1 MGFNLG
7 MACSGCI
14 YIVLVTMMYFN
25 KKRIS
30 TYENKIYG
38 HLLLVSVLQIIMGLL
53 GFITIYYYPNALLI
67 KRIIN
72 VAYLFSLVCWALIF
86 TLYVISISFN
96 NKQNRKTDFIIFAIF
111 LIVFLII
118 SALPM
123 GYYNINN
130 FVYTSGSAISFTYFM
145 SFLCILTI
153 IFCVIKNRKNLL
165 SKKYIPVASFFL
177 IGIVALIFQ
186 INNPKL
192 FLISPMEMIVTII
205 MYFTIENPD
214 VKMLTEVYRAKEI
227 SDNANEEKTM
237 FLFNVTKEIKG
248 ATIKRRWPFPIGEN
262 KSTILEET
270 SNKNINVA
278 VVNDNAMEIKSDIA
292 QFNTMTNEL
301 LDISSIDAANIKV
314 YNTKYNIKLI
324 LKQIIT
330 TYKEKCNNIE
340 FRSNIASDLP
350 EYMYGDSINLK
361 KILISLLD
369 NAIKY
374 TNNGYVELNVSC
386 VKKQDIC
393 RLIISIEDSGIGIKS
408 EELDKVFNKN
418 KEELNRDNL
427 KNNLYTIKK
436 ILTIMGGAIITNST
450 YGKGTTMKVILDQKI
465 VPDEFSPEL
474 KLYNNKKILLIDSN
488 ENTYKIFKKI
498 LHSDN
503 INIDYVGVGKL
514 GLDKIREKEKYDL
527 VFIED
532 DLKPLDGYEIIKK
545 LNNIKTFN
553 SPVVLLTKDSN
564 VEYND
569 DYKKYGFKNYLLKPI
584 KKKDL
589 FEIIDTLTSDK

>member
-53 GFITIYYYPNALLI
+53 GFVTIYYSNALLI

-72 VAYLFSLVCWALIF
+72 VAYLFSLICWALIF

-130 FVYTSGSAISFTYFM
+130 FVYTSGSAVSFTYFM

-237 FLFNVTKEIKG
+237 FLFNVTKEIK
-248 ATIKRRWPFPIGEN
+248 TVTNSIN
-262 KSTILEET
+262 SHTDTILEET

-330 TYKEKCNNIE
+330 TYKDKCNNIE

-498 LHSDN
+498 LHNDN

-564 VEYND
+564 IQYSD

>member
-72 VAYLFSLVCWALIF
+72 VAYLFSLICWALIF

-130 FVYTSGSAISFTYFM
+130 FVYTSGSAVSFTYFM

-237 FLFNVTKEIKG
+237 FLFNVTKEIK
-248 ATIKRRWPFPIGEN
+248 TVTNSIN
-262 KSTILEET
+262 SHTDTILEET

-498 LHSDN
+498 LHNDN

-564 VEYND
+564 IQYSD

>member
-53 GFITIYYYPNALLI
+53 GFIAIYYYQNALLI

-72 VAYLFSLVCWALIF
+72 VAYLFSLICWALIF

-96 NKQNRKTDFIIFAIF
+96 NKQNKKIDFIIFAIF

-123 GYYNINN
+123 GYYNINS
-130 FVYTSGSAISFTYFM
+130 FVYTSGSAVSFTYFM

-177 IGIVALIFQ
+177 IGIVALILQ

-237 FLFNVTKEIKG
+237 FLFNVTKEIK
-248 ATIKRRWPFPIGEN
+248 TVTNNIN
-262 KSTILEET
+262 SHTDTILEET
-270 SNKNINVA
+270 SNKNINVV

-330 TYKEKCNNIE
+330 TYKDKCNNIE

-564 VEYND
+564 IEYND
-569 DYKKYGFKNYLLKPI
+569 DYKKYCFKNYLLKPI

-589 FEIIDTLTSDK
+589 FEIIDRLTNDK

>member
-72 VAYLFSLVCWALIF
+72 VAYLFSLICWALIF

-96 NKQNRKTDFIIFAIF
+96 NKQNKKIDFIIFALF

-118 SALPM
+118 SALPL

-130 FVYTSGSAISFTYFM
+130 FVYTSGSAVSFTYFM

-237 FLFNVTKEIKG
+237 FLFNVTKEIK
-248 ATIKRRWPFPIGEN
+248 TVTNSIN
-262 KSTILEET
+262 SHTDTILEET

-292 QFNTMTNEL
+292 QFNTMTNEF

-330 TYKEKCNNIE
+330 TYKDKCNNIE

-564 VEYND
+564 IEYND

>member
-72 VAYLFSLVCWALIF
+72 VAYLFSLICWALIF

-96 NKQNRKTDFIIFAIF
+96 NKQNKKIDFIIFALF

-118 SALPM
+118 SALPL

-130 FVYTSGSAISFTYFM
+130 FVYTSGSAVSFTYFM

-237 FLFNVTKEIKG
+237 FLFNVTKEIK
-248 ATIKRRWPFPIGEN
+248 TVTNSIN
-262 KSTILEET
+262 SHTDTILEET

-330 TYKEKCNNIE
+330 TYKDKCNNIE

-361 KILISLLD
+361 KILISLID

-545 LNNIKTFN
+545 LNSIKTFN

-564 VEYND
+564 IQYSD

>member
-53 GFITIYYYPNALLI
+53 GFIAIYYYQNALLI

-72 VAYLFSLVCWALIF
+72 VAYLFSLICWALIF

-96 NKQNRKTDFIIFAIF
+96 NKQNKKIDFIIFAIF

-130 FVYTSGSAISFTYFM
+130 FVYTSGSAVSFTYFM

-177 IGIVALIFQ
+177 IGIVALILQ

-237 FLFNVTKEIKG
+237 FLFNVTKEIK
-248 ATIKRRWPFPIGEN
+248 TVTNNIN
-262 KSTILEET
+262 SHTDTILEET
-270 SNKNINVA
+270 SNKNINVV

-330 TYKEKCNNIE
+330 TYKDKCNNIE

-386 VKKQDIC
+386 VKK
-393 RLIISIEDSGIGIKS
+393 
-408 EELDKVFNKN
+408 
-418 KEELNRDNL
+418 
-427 KNNLYTIKK
+427 
-436 ILTIMGGAIITNST
+436 
-450 YGKGTTMKVILDQKI
+450 
-465 VPDEFSPEL
+465 
-474 KLYNNKKILLIDSN
+474 
-488 ENTYKIFKKI
+488 
-498 LHSDN
+498 
-503 INIDYVGVGKL
+503 
-514 GLDKIREKEKYDL
+514 
-527 VFIED
+527 
-532 DLKPLDGYEIIKK
+532 
-545 LNNIKTFN
+545 
-553 SPVVLLTKDSN
+553 
-564 VEYND
+564 
-569 DYKKYGFKNYLLKPI
+569 
-584 KKKDL
+584 
-589 FEIIDTLTSDK
+589 

>member
-130 FVYTSGSAISFTYFM
+130 FVYTSGSAVSFTYFM

-237 FLFNVTKEIKG
+237 FLFNVTKEIK
-248 ATIKRRWPFPIGEN
+248 TVTNSIN
-262 KSTILEET
+262 SHTDTILEET

>member
-53 GFITIYYYPNALLI
+53 GFVTIYYSNALLI

-72 VAYLFSLVCWALIF
+72 VAYLFSLICWALIF

-130 FVYTSGSAISFTYFM
+130 FVYTSGSAVSFTYFM

-237 FLFNVTKEIKG
+237 FLFNVTKEIK
-248 ATIKRRWPFPIGEN
+248 TVTNSIN
-262 KSTILEET
+262 SHTDTILEET

-330 TYKEKCNNIE
+330 TYKDKCNNIE

-418 KEELNRDNL
+418 KEGLNRDNL

-564 VEYND
+564 IEYSD

>member
-72 VAYLFSLVCWALIF
+72 VAYLFSLICWALIF

-96 NKQNRKTDFIIFAIF
+96 NKQNKKIDFIIFALF

-118 SALPM
+118 SALPL

-130 FVYTSGSAISFTYFM
+130 FVYTSGSAVSFTYFM

-237 FLFNVTKEIKG
+237 FLFNVTKEIK
-248 ATIKRRWPFPIGEN
+248 TVTNSIN
-262 KSTILEET
+262 SHTDTILEET

-330 TYKEKCNNIE
+330 TYKDKCNNIE

-418 KEELNRDNL
+418 KEGLNRDNL

-532 DLKPLDGYEIIKK
+532 DLKPIDGYEIIKK

-564 VEYND
+564 IQYSD

>member
-72 VAYLFSLVCWALIF
+72 VAYLFSLICWALIF

-237 FLFNVTKEIKG
+237 FLFNVTKEIK
-248 ATIKRRWPFPIGEN
+248 TVTNSIN
-262 KSTILEET
+262 SHTDTILEET

-330 TYKEKCNNIE
+330 TYKDKCNNIE

>member
-72 VAYLFSLVCWALIF
+72 VAYLFSLICWALIF

-96 NKQNRKTDFIIFAIF
+96 NKQNKKIDFIIFALF

-118 SALPM
+118 SALPL

-130 FVYTSGSAISFTYFM
+130 FVYTSGSAVSFTYFM

-237 FLFNVTKEIKG
+237 FLFNVTKEIK
-248 ATIKRRWPFPIGEN
+248 TVTNSIN
-262 KSTILEET
+262 SHTDTILEET

-278 VVNDNAMEIKSDIA
+278 VVNDNAMEIKSNIA

-564 VEYND
+564 IEYND

>member
-72 VAYLFSLVCWALIF
+72 VAYLFSLICWALIF

-96 NKQNRKTDFIIFAIF
+96 NKQNKKIDFIIFALF

-118 SALPM
+118 SALPL

-130 FVYTSGSAISFTYFM
+130 FVYTSGSAVSFTYFM

-237 FLFNVTKEIKG
+237 FLFNVTKEIK
-248 ATIKRRWPFPIGEN
+248 TVTNSIN
-262 KSTILEET
+262 SHTDTILEET

-330 TYKEKCNNIE
+330 TYKDKCNNIE

-418 KEELNRDNL
+418 KEGLNRDNL

-450 YGKGTTMKVILDQKI
+450 YGKGTTMKVILDQKT

-545 LNNIKTFN
+545 LNSIKTFN

-564 VEYND
+564 IQYSD

>member
-72 VAYLFSLVCWALIF
+72 VAYLFSLICWALIF

-96 NKQNRKTDFIIFAIF
+96 NKQNKKIDFIIFALF

-118 SALPM
+118 SALPL

-130 FVYTSGSAISFTYFM
+130 FVYTSGSAVSFTYFM

-237 FLFNVTKEIKG
+237 FLFNVTKEIK
-248 ATIKRRWPFPIGEN
+248 TVTNRIN
-262 KSTILEET
+262 SHTDTILEET

-564 VEYND
+564 IEYSD

>member
-7 MACSGCI
+7 MTCSGCI

-72 VAYLFSLVCWALIF
+72 VAYLFSLICWALIF

-96 NKQNRKTDFIIFAIF
+96 NKQNKKIDFIIFAIF

-130 FVYTSGSAISFTYFM
+130 FVYTSGSAVSFTYFM

-237 FLFNVTKEIKG
+237 FLFNVTKEIK
-248 ATIKRRWPFPIGEN
+248 TVTNSIN
-262 KSTILEET
+262 SHTDTILEET

-330 TYKEKCNNIE
+330 TYKDKCNNIE

-532 DLKPLDGYEIIKK
+532 DLKPIDGYEIIKK

-564 VEYND
+564 IQYSD

>member
-72 VAYLFSLVCWALIF
+72 VAYLFSLICWALIF

-96 NKQNRKTDFIIFAIF
+96 NKQNKKIDFIIFALF

-118 SALPM
+118 SALPL

-130 FVYTSGSAISFTYFM
+130 FVYTSGSAVSFTYFM

-237 FLFNVTKEIKG
+237 FLFNVTKEIK
-248 ATIKRRWPFPIGEN
+248 TVTNSIN
-262 KSTILEET
+262 SHTDTILEET

-418 KEELNRDNL
+418 KEGLNRDNL

-564 VEYND
+564 IEYSD

>member
-72 VAYLFSLVCWALIF
+72 VAYLFSLICWALIF

-237 FLFNVTKEIKG
+237 FLFNVTKEIK
-248 ATIKRRWPFPIGEN
+248 TVTNSIN
-262 KSTILEET
+262 SHTDTILEET

-330 TYKEKCNNIE
+330 TYKDKCNNIE

-564 VEYND
+564 IEYND

>member
-53 GFITIYYYPNALLI
+53 GFIAIYYYQNALLI

-72 VAYLFSLVCWALIF
+72 VAYLFSLICWALIF

-96 NKQNRKTDFIIFAIF
+96 NKQNKKIDFIIFAIF

-130 FVYTSGSAISFTYFM
+130 FVYTSGSAVSFTYFM

-177 IGIVALIFQ
+177 IGIVALILQ

-237 FLFNVTKEIKG
+237 FLFNVTKEIK
-248 ATIKRRWPFPIGEN
+248 TVTNSIN
-262 KSTILEET
+262 SHTDTILEET
-270 SNKNINVA
+270 SNKNINVV

-330 TYKEKCNNIE
+330 TYKDKCNNIE

-564 VEYND
+564 IEYSD
-569 DYKKYGFKNYLLKPI
+569 DYKKYGFKNYLLKPV

-589 FEIIDTLTSDK
+589 FEIIDRLTNDK

>member
-72 VAYLFSLVCWALIF
+72 VAYLFSLICWALIF

-237 FLFNVTKEIKG
+237 FLFNVTKEIK
-248 ATIKRRWPFPIGEN
+248 TVTNSIN
-262 KSTILEET
+262 SHTDTILEET

-330 TYKEKCNNIE
+330 TYKDKCNNIE

-564 VEYND
+564 IEYSD

>member
-53 GFITIYYYPNALLI
+53 GFIAIYYYQNALLI

-72 VAYLFSLVCWALIF
+72 VAYLFSLICWALIF

-96 NKQNRKTDFIIFAIF
+96 NKQNKKIDFIIFAIF

-130 FVYTSGSAISFTYFM
+130 FVYTSGSAVSFTYFM

-177 IGIVALIFQ
+177 IGIVALILQ

-237 FLFNVTKEIKG
+237 FLFNVTKEIK
-248 ATIKRRWPFPIGEN
+248 TVTNNIN
-262 KSTILEET
+262 SHTDTILEET
-270 SNKNINVA
+270 SNKNINVV

-330 TYKEKCNNIE
+330 TYKDKCNNIE
-340 FRSNIASDLP
+340 FKSNIASDLP

-564 VEYND
+564 IEYND

-589 FEIIDTLTSDK
+589 FEIIDRLTNDK

>member
-7 MACSGCI
+7 MTCSGCI

-72 VAYLFSLVCWALIF
+72 VAYLFSLICWPLIF

-96 NKQNRKTDFIIFAIF
+96 NKQNKKIDFIIFAIF

-130 FVYTSGSAISFTYFM
+130 FVYTSGSAVSFTYFM

-237 FLFNVTKEIKG
+237 FLFNVTKEIK
-248 ATIKRRWPFPIGEN
+248 TVTNSIN
-262 KSTILEET
+262 SHTDTILEET

-330 TYKEKCNNIE
+330 TYKDKCNNIE

-532 DLKPLDGYEIIKK
+532 DLKPIDGYEIIKK

-564 VEYND
+564 IQYSD

>member
-53 GFITIYYYPNALLI
+53 GFIAIYYYQNALLI

-72 VAYLFSLVCWALIF
+72 VAYLFSLICWALIF

-96 NKQNRKTDFIIFAIF
+96 NKQNKKIDFIIFAIF

-130 FVYTSGSAISFTYFM
+130 FVYTSGSAVSFTYFM

-177 IGIVALIFQ
+177 IGIVALILQ

-237 FLFNVTKEIKG
+237 FLFNVTKEIK
-248 ATIKRRWPFPIGEN
+248 TVTNNIN
-262 KSTILEET
+262 SHTDTILEET
-270 SNKNINVA
+270 SNKNINVV

-330 TYKEKCNNIE
+330 TYKDKCNNIE

-386 VKKQDIC
+386 VKKQYIC

-564 VEYND
+564 IEYND

-589 FEIIDTLTSDK
+589 FEIIDRLTNDK

>member
-53 GFITIYYYPNALLI
+53 GFIAIYYYQNALLI

-72 VAYLFSLVCWALIF
+72 VAYLFSLICWALIF

-96 NKQNRKTDFIIFAIF
+96 NKQNKKIDFIIFAIF

-130 FVYTSGSAISFTYFM
+130 FVYTSGSAVSFTYFM

-177 IGIVALIFQ
+177 IGIVALILQ

-237 FLFNVTKEIKG
+237 FLFNVTKEIK
-248 ATIKRRWPFPIGEN
+248 TVTNNIN
-262 KSTILEET
+262 SHTDTILEET
-270 SNKNINVA
+270 SNKNINVV

-330 TYKEKCNNIE
+330 TYKDKCNNIE

-564 VEYND
+564 IEYSD
-569 DYKKYGFKNYLLKPI
+569 DYKKYGFKNYLLKPV

-589 FEIIDTLTSDK
+589 FEIIDRLTNDK

>member
-72 VAYLFSLVCWALIF
+72 VAYLFSLICWALIF

-237 FLFNVTKEIKG
+237 FLFNVTKEIK
-248 ATIKRRWPFPIGEN
+248 TVTNSIN
-262 KSTILEET
+262 SHTDTILEET
-270 SNKNINVA
+270 SNKNINVT

-564 VEYND
+564 IEYND

>member
-72 VAYLFSLVCWALIF
+72 VAYLFSLICWALIF

-237 FLFNVTKEIKG
+237 FLFNVTKEIK
-248 ATIKRRWPFPIGEN
+248 TVTNSIN
-262 KSTILEET
+262 SHTDTILEET

-330 TYKEKCNNIE
+330 TYKDKCNNIE

-498 LHSDN
+498 LHNDN

-553 SPVVLLTKDSN
+553 SPVVLLTKDNNIQYS
-564 VEYND
+564 D

>member
-53 GFITIYYYPNALLI
+53 GFITVYYYPNALLI

-72 VAYLFSLVCWALIF
+72 VAYLFSLICWALIF

-130 FVYTSGSAISFTYFM
+130 FVYTSGSAVSFTYFM

-237 FLFNVTKEIKG
+237 FLFNVTKEIK
-248 ATIKRRWPFPIGEN
+248 TVTNSIN
-262 KSTILEET
+262 SHTDTILEET

-564 VEYND
+564 IEYND

-589 FEIIDTLTSDK
+589 FEIIDALTSDK

>member
-130 FVYTSGSAISFTYFM
+130 FVYTSGSAVSFTYFM

-237 FLFNVTKEIKG
+237 FLFNVTKEIK
-248 ATIKRRWPFPIGEN
+248 TVTNSIN
-262 KSTILEET
+262 SHTDTILEET

-418 KEELNRDNL
+418 KEGLNRDNL

>member
-130 FVYTSGSAISFTYFM
+130 FVYTSGSAVSFTYFM

-237 FLFNVTKEIKG
+237 FLFNVTKEIK
-248 ATIKRRWPFPIGEN
+248 TVTNSIN
-262 KSTILEET
+262 SHTDTILEET

-498 LHSDN
+498 LHNDN

-564 VEYND
+564 IQYSD

>member
-53 GFITIYYYPNALLI
+53 GFIAIYYYQNALLI

-72 VAYLFSLVCWALIF
+72 VAYLFSLICWALIF

-96 NKQNRKTDFIIFAIF
+96 NKQNKKIDFIIFAIF

-130 FVYTSGSAISFTYFM
+130 FVYTSGSAVSFTYFM

-177 IGIVALIFQ
+177 IGIVALILQ

-237 FLFNVTKEIKG
+237 FLFNVTKEIK
-248 ATIKRRWPFPIGEN
+248 TVTNNIN
-262 KSTILEET
+262 SHTDTILEET
-270 SNKNINVA
+270 SNKNINVV

-330 TYKEKCNNIE
+330 TYKDKCNNIE

-545 LNNIKTFN
+545 LNNIETFN

-564 VEYND
+564 IEYND

-589 FEIIDTLTSDK
+589 FEIIDRLTNDK

>member
-72 VAYLFSLVCWALIF
+72 VAYLFSLICWALIF

-118 SALPM
+118 SALPL

-130 FVYTSGSAISFTYFM
+130 FVYTSGSAVSFTYFM

-237 FLFNVTKEIKG
+237 FLFNVTKEIK
-248 ATIKRRWPFPIGEN
+248 TVTNSIN
-262 KSTILEET
+262 SHTDTILEET

-330 TYKEKCNNIE
+330 TYKDKCNNIE

-498 LHSDN
+498 LHNDN

-564 VEYND
+564 IQYSD

-589 FEIIDTLTSDK
+589 FEIIDILTSDK

>member
-72 VAYLFSLVCWALIF
+72 VAYLFSLICWALIF

-96 NKQNRKTDFIIFAIF
+96 NKQNKKIDFIIFALF

-118 SALPM
+118 SALPL

-130 FVYTSGSAISFTYFM
+130 FVYTSGSAVSFTYFM

-237 FLFNVTKEIKG
+237 FLFNVTKEIK
-248 ATIKRRWPFPIGEN
+248 TVTNSIN
-262 KSTILEET
+262 SHTDTILEET

-330 TYKEKCNNIE
+330 TYKDKCNNIE

-564 VEYND
+564 IEYSD

>member
-14 YIVLVTMMYFN
+14 YIVLVAMMYFN

-96 NKQNRKTDFIIFAIF
+96 NKQNRKKDFIIFAIF

-130 FVYTSGSAISFTYFM
+130 FVYTSGSAVSFTYFM

-237 FLFNVTKEIKG
+237 FLFNVTKEIK
-248 ATIKRRWPFPIGEN
+248 TVTNSIN
-262 KSTILEET
+262 SHTDTILEET

-564 VEYND
+564 IEYND

>member
-72 VAYLFSLVCWALIF
+72 VAYLFSLICWALIF

-237 FLFNVTKEIKG
+237 FLFNVTKEIK
-248 ATIKRRWPFPIGEN
+248 TVTNSIN
-262 KSTILEET
+262 SHTDTILEET

-564 VEYND
+564 IEYND

>member
-7 MACSGCI
+7 MTCSGCI

-72 VAYLFSLVCWALIF
+72 VAYLFSLICWALIF

-96 NKQNRKTDFIIFAIF
+96 NKQNKKIDFIIFAIF

-130 FVYTSGSAISFTYFM
+130 FVYTSGSAVSFTYFM

-237 FLFNVTKEIKG
+237 FLFNVTKEIK
-248 ATIKRRWPFPIGEN
+248 TVTNSIN
-262 KSTILEET
+262 SHTDTILEET

-330 TYKEKCNNIE
+330 TYKDKCNNIE

-361 KILISLLD
+361 KILISLID

-532 DLKPLDGYEIIKK
+532 DLKPIDGYEIIKK

-564 VEYND
+564 IQYSD

>member
-72 VAYLFSLVCWALIF
+72 VAYLFSLICWALIF

-118 SALPM
+118 SALPL

-130 FVYTSGSAISFTYFM
+130 FVYTSGSAVSFTYFM

-237 FLFNVTKEIKG
+237 FLFNVTKEIK
-248 ATIKRRWPFPIGEN
+248 TVTNRIN
-262 KSTILEET
+262 SHTDTILEET

-564 VEYND
+564 IEYND

>member
-72 VAYLFSLVCWALIF
+72 VAYLFSLICWALIF

-96 NKQNRKTDFIIFAIF
+96 NKQNKKIDFIIFALF

-118 SALPM
+118 SALPL

-130 FVYTSGSAISFTYFM
+130 FVYTSGSAVSFTYFM

-237 FLFNVTKEIKG
+237 FLFNVTKEIK
-248 ATIKRRWPFPIGEN
+248 TVTNSIN
-262 KSTILEET
+262 SHTDTILEET

-330 TYKEKCNNIE
+330 TYKDKCNNIE

-361 KILISLLD
+361 KILISLID

-418 KEELNRDNL
+418 KEGLNRDNL

-532 DLKPLDGYEIIKK
+532 DLKPIDGYEIIKK

-564 VEYND
+564 IQYSD

>member
-72 VAYLFSLVCWALIF
+72 VAYLFSLICWALIF

-118 SALPM
+118 SALPL
-123 GYYNINN
+123 GY
-130 FVYTSGSAISFTYFM
+130 YFM

-237 FLFNVTKEIKG
+237 FLFNVTKEIK
-248 ATIKRRWPFPIGEN
+248 TVTNSIN
-262 KSTILEET
+262 SHTDTILEET

-330 TYKEKCNNIE
+330 TYKDKCNNIE

-545 LNNIKTFN
+545 LNSIKTFN

-564 VEYND
+564 IQYSD

>member
-1 MGFNLG
+1 
-7 MACSGCI
+7 
-14 YIVLVTMMYFN
+14 
-25 KKRIS
+25 
-30 TYENKIYG
+30 
-38 HLLLVSVLQIIMGLL
+38 MGLL

-72 VAYLFSLVCWALIF
+72 VAYLFSLICWALIF

-96 NKQNRKTDFIIFAIF
+96 NKQNKKIDFIIFALF

-118 SALPM
+118 SALPL

-130 FVYTSGSAISFTYFM
+130 FVYTSGSAVSFTYFM

-237 FLFNVTKEIKG
+237 FLFNVTKEIK
-248 ATIKRRWPFPIGEN
+248 TVTNSIN
-262 KSTILEET
+262 SHTDTILEET

-330 TYKEKCNNIE
+330 TYKDKCNNIE

-465 VPDEFSPEL
+465 VPDEFSSEL

-564 VEYND
+564 IQYSD

>member
-53 GFITIYYYPNALLI
+53 GFIAIYYYQNALLI

-72 VAYLFSLVCWALIF
+72 VAYLFSLICWALIF

-96 NKQNRKTDFIIFAIF
+96 NKQNKKIDFIIFAIF

-130 FVYTSGSAISFTYFM
+130 FVYTSGSAVSFTYFM

-177 IGIVALIFQ
+177 IGIVVLILQ

-237 FLFNVTKEIKG
+237 FLFNVTKEIK
-248 ATIKRRWPFPIGEN
+248 TVTNNIN
-262 KSTILEET
+262 SHTDTILEET
-270 SNKNINVA
+270 SNKNINVV

-330 TYKEKCNNIE
+330 TYKDKCNNIE

-564 VEYND
+564 IEYND

-589 FEIIDTLTSDK
+589 FEIIDRLTNDK

>member
-72 VAYLFSLVCWALIF
+72 VAYLFSLICWALIF

-237 FLFNVTKEIKG
+237 FLFNVTKEIK
-248 ATIKRRWPFPIGEN
+248 TVTNSIN
-262 KSTILEET
+262 SHTDTILEET

-330 TYKEKCNNIE
+330 TYKDKCNNIE

-564 VEYND
+564 IEYND

-589 FEIIDTLTSDK
+589 FEIIDALTSDK